1 MRETEN
7 ESMIAL
13 EPVVHQRLTEG
24 AATALREFIVKNRLA
39 PGTRLPAEPSLAAS
53 LGVSRNVLRQAVAS
67 LNGVGMLRVTQG
79 SGTYVADIADSDV
92 FQQIAAWIGT
102 EPLSETDYLEVR
114 VIWERGLYELVME
127 RASSADLDRLD
138 EIASAMLEADDPAE
152 VTALHEEFHHT
163 LLSASGNPF
172 LVTLGTILQKFFW
185 EYGYRVGHVGQPPR
199 GRLVASHQS
208 IVRLL
213 RSRDRDQIGRV
224 IDLHLS
230 PHLDDDDLPAAGQ

>member
-1 MRETEN
+1 
-7 ESMIAL
+7 MIAL
-13 EPVVHQRLTEG
+13 EPVARQRLTDG

-92 FQQIAAWIGT
+92 FQHIAAWIGT
-102 EPLSETDYLEVR
+102 ESLSESDYLEVR

-127 RASSADLDRLD
+127 RASVADLDRLD
-138 EIASAMLEADDPAE
+138 EIASAMLEAEEPE
-152 VTALHEEFHHT
+152 LSALHEEFHHT
-163 LLSASGNPF
+163 LLSATGNPF

-213 RSRDRDQIGRV
+213 RSGDRDQIDRV

-230 PHLDDDDLPAAGQ
+230 PHLDDDDLPAAEQ

>member
-13 EPVVHQRLTEG
+13 EPVVRQRLTEG

-114 VIWERGLYELVME
+114 VIWERRLYELVME

-152 VTALHEEFHHT
+152 VTALHEE
-163 LLSASGNPF
+163 
-172 LVTLGTILQKFFW
+172 
-185 EYGYRVGHVGQPPR
+185 
-199 GRLVASHQS
+199 
-208 IVRLL
+208 
-213 RSRDRDQIGRV
+213 
-224 IDLHLS
+224 
-230 PHLDDDDLPAAGQ
+230 